1 MQLNKLK
8 SGIKNDTT
16 VTFKL
21 SSNIICDN
29 ETNFLHK
36 LWLTIAQVSKIR
48 KAFANG
54 STASIKLSNTQ
65 LLKMLQL
72 GGFLPLKFMLNLNKV
87 TFGGSKKAQN
97 LTKKKSDDNVINLT
111 SLAKVFKKE
120 SGR

>member
-8 SGIKNDTT
+8 SGIKNDTK

-72 GGFLPLKFMLNLNKV
+72 GRFLPLKFMLNLNKV

>member
-8 SGIKNDTT
+8 SGIKNDTK

-29 ETNFLHK
+29 ETNFLQK

-111 SLAKVFKKE
+111 SLAKVFRKE

>member
-8 SGIKNDTT
+8 SGIKNDTK

-21 SSNIICDN
+21 SSNVICDN
-29 ETNFLHK
+29 EINFLNK

-54 STASIKLSNTQ
+54 STASIKLSNTE